1 MATREITVTVAKSEW
16 RTLRAAAECAGMS
29 LEAYVSWGVRLLA
42 LESGTAGAT
51 RRLSAPQSPAAPR
64 PPKVVDEPESV
75 AWAET
80 FTERLAHRADGFR
93 DD

>member
-64 PPKVVDEPESV
+64 PRKSSTSRSRSPGRKPSPN
-75 AWAET
+75 A
-80 FTERLAHRADGFR
+80 
-93 DD
+93 